1 MIMSEAKPTPAPPPR
16 SPLAAQVAAAP
27 DAGAVNSLLDGAR
40 AKKKAAA
47 MSEAA
52 VALARAELQTKRAD
66 ALERAMLDKSWKNGT
81 PAQKEARTAQIV
93 AARGLAAEARRD
105 AEKCR
110 VKARQIT
117 DEWAAGEAM
126 WLKLQPVIVG
136 MKEREGAK

>member
-1 MIMSEAKPTPAPPPR
+1 MSEAKPTPPSAR
-16 SPLAAQVAAAP
+16 SPLAAQVEAAP

-52 VALARAELQTKRAD
+52 VALARAELQSKRAD
-66 ALERAMLDKSWKNGT
+66 ALEKAMLGMSWKNGT
-81 PAQKEARTAQIV
+81 PEQKSARAAQIV
-93 AARGLAAEARRD
+93 AARGLAAEARAD

-110 VKARQIT
+110 VRAREIT
-117 DEWAAGEAM
+117 DEWAAQEAM
-126 WLKLQPVIVG
+126 WAKLQGVIVG